1 MAACGR
7 NFTVVVTEPGDIWA
21 WGRGRAGQLGLNTS
35 ENQLLPARVNTT
47 YRCMVMVAAGCHHA
61 VGVTSE
67 GTLLSWG
74 AGAGG
79 QLGHGD
85 LETRSRPTLLGK
97 ELFGGRKAVMVACG
111 SFHTLVLTAGGL
123 WTCGAGQHG
132 GLGHGDEAD
141 KLVLTC
147 VGAVEF
153 RGAHIV
159 MVAAGG
165 HHSVTLGID
174 GRVWTWGFGDSGQLG
189 HNNREN
195 RLVPTRAAVVL
206 VAAGGEHTVAVTIK
220 GELWVCGHGGFG
232 QLGLGDRVNRL
243 APTLVGAEA
252 VFGGSEVLTIACG
265 GAHSLAVTKDGTL
278 WTFGE
283 GEYGELGHNDR
294 KDRLVPTRIDTQH
307 FGNGNIV

>member
-74 AGAGG
+74 AGSGG

-85 LETRSRPTLLGK
+85 LETRSRLTLLGK

-141 KLVLTC
+141 KLVLTL
-147 VGAVEF
+147 VAVERF
-153 RGAHIV
+153 EGNAHIA
-159 MVAAGG
+159 MVAAGFRSSG
-165 HHSVTLGID
+165 VRELCLDLGPWIAEASSAD
-174 GRVWTWGFGDSGQLG
+174 VIVSNPGRL
-189 HNNREN
+189 NRSS
-195 RLVPTRAAVVL
+195 
-206 VAAGGEHTVAVTIK
+206 
-220 GELWVCGHGGFG
+220 CG
-232 QLGLGDRVNRL
+232 RKMRL
-243 APTLVGAEA
+243 AT
-252 VFGGSEVLTIACG
+252 
-265 GAHSLAVTKDGTL
+265 
-278 WTFGE
+278 
-283 GEYGELGHNDR
+283 
-294 KDRLVPTRIDTQH
+294 
-307 FGNGNIV
+307 